1 MPIPT
6 TSSSGVFVPELWG
19 HPAQYQGVLETTG
32 GKFPPIA
39 SDFVLGISMFMT
51 QRLSMATMDKSQKPM
66 MYIMSA
72 FFFLLFNSFP
82 SGLNL
87 YYTVYNFLNYFQQK
101 SIKAK

>member
-39 SDFVLGISMFMT
+39 SDFVLGISMF
-51 QRLSMATMDKSQKPM
+51 
-66 MYIMSA
+66 I
-72 FFFLLFNSFP
+72 
-82 SGLNL
+82 
-87 YYTVYNFLNYFQQK
+87 
-101 SIKAK
+101 